1 MQTLQ
6 LSDGRAL
13 DYAVEGAPED
23 PVLLFHHG
31 TPGSGIVQRTLSRA
45 AIDSRLRIVFYS
57 RAGAGGSSRLPGR
70 SVADVVP
77 DLVELLDHLG
87 AERCVTAGWSGG
99 GPHCLAMGALAPD
112 RVASVLSV
120 AGVAP
125 YDADGLDFLAGM
137 GEENVEEFTAALA
150 GEAAL
155 RELLGPAVPGL
166 RATDAEGLL
175 DNMSGLLPAVDRAQL
190 DDVFGEDVAASF
202 REAVRLGYDGWVD
215 DDLAFVKPWGFDVD
229 EIAVPTTVLQGA
241 QDLMVPFSHGE
252 WLAANIPAVTAHL
265 LPGEGHLSVTSAL
278 PQAFTALRAALP
290 R

>member
-13 DYAVEGAPED
+13 DYAVEGEAED

-45 AIDSRLRIVFYS
+45 AIDSRLRIAFYS

-87 AERCVTAGWSGG
+87 VERCATAGWSGG
-99 GPHCLAMGALAPD
+99 GPHCLALGALVPD
-112 RVASVLSV
+112 RVTGVLCV

-125 YDADGLDFLAGM
+125 YDAEGLDFLAGM
-137 GEENVEEFTAALA
+137 GEDNVEEFTAAVA
-150 GEAAL
+150 GEEAL
-155 RELLGPAVPGL
+155 REVLDPAVPRL
-166 RATDAEGLL
+166 RDADAQGLL
-175 DNMSGLLPAVDRAQL
+175 ESMSGLLPAVDRAQL
-190 DDVFGEDVAASF
+190 TDVFGEDMSASF
-202 REAVRLGYDGWVD
+202 REAVRLGHDGWVD
-215 DDLAFVKPWGFDVD
+215 DDLAFVKDWGFDVGD
-229 EIAVPTTVLQGA
+229 IAVPTTVIQGA

-252 WLAANIPAVTAHL
+252 WLASHIPGAVAHL

-278 PQAFTALRAALP
+278 PQAFTALRATLP